1 MPSRAGCQHNEKMI
15 MQSADRMAFG
25 GPQVPSDL
33 LLGGYVIYA
42 CIGGR
47 FELTVD
53 DAAMSCRH
61 IAIIPPYTKH
71 SVTGPANLRSILIEA
86 ETVSPEILRDRRFSG
101 REGAEMARL
110 IDAAF
115 ERSRLG
121 SFDVRKDSFDLYF
134 FGERLPQRD
143 LDPRVVHVLGRL
155 LDAGSGTLSEVP
167 SLAREVGLSPS
178 RLRHLF
184 CEQVG
189 VSIRSFRAWKR
200 LRNTICLAL
209 EETNLLELAMA
220 AGYADS
226 THLCHTVKL
235 YFGEQPT
242 FVRSH
247 WRDSD
252 FLQLETSEFP
262 VPGRPAND
270 GLGGARADAPTALAP
285 PEASR

>member
-1 MPSRAGCQHNEKMI
+1 MPSRAGCQHNGKMI

-25 GPQVPSDL
+25 GPQVPSEL
-33 LLGGYVIYA
+33 LLGGYAIYT
-42 CIGGR
+42 CIGGH

-53 DAAMSCRH
+53 GATRSCRY
-61 IAIIPPYTKH
+61 IAIVPPYTKH
-71 SVTGPANLRSILIEA
+71 SVTGPANLRSVLVEA
-86 ETVSPEILRDRRFSG
+86 ETVSPDILRDRRFSG
-101 REGAEMARL
+101 RDGAEMAGR

-115 ERSRLG
+115 ERWKLG
-121 SFDVRKDSFDLYF
+121 SFDVRQDSFDLFF

-143 LDPRVVHVLGRL
+143 LDPRVVHVLGRI
-155 LDAGSGTLSEVP
+155 LDARDGTLCEVP

-252 FLQLETSEFP
+252 FLQLESSEFP
-262 VPGRPAND
+262 VPCRPAND
-270 GLGGARADAPTALAP
+270 GLGEARADALMAFSSPD
-285 PEASR
+285 ASR